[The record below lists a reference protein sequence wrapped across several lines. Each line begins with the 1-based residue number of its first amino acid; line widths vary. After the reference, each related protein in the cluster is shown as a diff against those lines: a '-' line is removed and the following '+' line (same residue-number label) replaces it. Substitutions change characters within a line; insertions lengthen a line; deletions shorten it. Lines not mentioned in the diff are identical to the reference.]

1 MAKLAAVDAALQQHG
16 HALAESR
23 FEKRIGVDV
32 DFDDRRARLRGK
44 RRKRRA
50 QVVAQVTVGA
60 DEQRQRRRRC
70 DGWPAFRQ
78 LYCSPGFSVV

>member
-44 RRKRRA
+44 RRKRRT
-50 QVVAQVTVGA
+50 QVIAQVTVGA
-60 DEQRQRRRRC
+60 DEQRQRRR
-70 DGWPAFRQ
+70 DGGPAFRQ